1 MLNAETLK
9 CVGRTTRTVWVI
21 DPKGGMAISSGHEA
35 FTIIN
40 NENPAFA
47 PRFNDLGVCME
58 PKMGPRI
65 NIVTLGVYDLAA
77 ARAFYEDG
85 LGWRVSSASNEH
97 IVFMQLGALVLALYP
112 WKALAEDALQDS
124 SAVGEGFRG
133 MTLAHNVAD
142 KESVAPILALAEKAG
157 GKIVKPAQDVFW
169 GGHSGYFADL
179 DGHLWEVAWNP
190 FVSLSPTGELILP

>member
-1 MLNAETLK
+1 
-9 CVGRTTRTVWVI
+9 
-21 DPKGGMAISSGHEA
+21 
-35 FTIIN
+35 
-40 NENPAFA
+40 
-47 PRFNDLGVCME
+47 ME

-65 NIVTLGVYDLAA
+65 NIVTLGVHDLAA
-77 ARAFYEDG
+77 ARVFYEDG

>member
-1 MLNAETLK
+1 
-9 CVGRTTRTVWVI
+9 
-21 DPKGGMAISSGHEA
+21 
-35 FTIIN
+35 
-40 NENPAFA
+40 
-47 PRFNDLGVCME
+47 ME

-65 NIVTLGVYDLAA
+65 NIVTLGVHDLAA

-112 WKALAEDALQDS
+112 WKALAEDALQDDS

-142 KESVAPILALAEKAG
+142 KESVSPILALAEKAG

-190 FVSLSPTGELILP
+190 FVSLSQTGELILP